1 MTPRISADFDS
12 GNINVVAIGDTSC
25 DLEIIV
31 DKDSDFYQWFYFRV
45 DGALDQT
52 IELRITNAGGAAYP
66 AGWPGYRACMSTDN
80 ESWVRTDTSYDNGVL
95 TIRHKMTASPAWFA
109 YFAPYSSERHHELIA
124 RYAEAPGVR
133 HTVLGK
139 TLDGRPLDLLTMGEG
154 ATSVWIYA
162 RQHPGETMAEWW
174 MEGALAALTA
184 DTPQAASLR
193 NAATLYVVS
202 NMNPDGSARGHLRT
216 NAAGVNLNREWIAP
230 SLERSPEVFYVLRE
244 MERTGV
250 DFSLDVH
257 GDEAIPHVFAAG
269 FDGIP
274 SLKPEQTALFET
286 YCSSLKAR
294 TPDFQTQAGYPKN
307 PPGQANLTIST
318 NQMVERFGGVGLT
331 LEMPFKDHDDN
342 PDPVHGWSPDR
353 SRALGE
359 DCIAVLADMID
370 VFARS

>member
-1 MTPRISADFDS
+1 MTLRISSDFDS
-12 GNINVVAIGDTSC
+12 GNIEVVAVHDTSC
-25 DLEIIV
+25 DLEIKV

-45 DGALDQT
+45 DGGLGESL
-52 IELRITNAGGAAYP
+52 ELRIVNAGGAAYP
-66 AGWPGYRACMSTDN
+66 AGWLGYKARVSTDN
-80 ESWVRTDTSYDNGVL
+80 ETWIYGDTAYDDGVL
-95 TIRHKMTASPAWFA
+95 TIRHTMTHSTAWFA
-109 YFAPYSSERHHELIA
+109 YFAPYSSERHADLVA
-124 RYAEAPGVR
+124 KYAQAPGVR
-133 HTVLGK
+133 HTVLGM

-154 ATSVWIYA
+154 PITAWIYA

-184 DTPQAASLR
+184 DTAEAAALR
-193 NAATLYVVS
+193 NAATLYVVP

-216 NAAGVNLNREWIAP
+216 NAVGVNLNREWLTP
-230 SLERSPEVFYVLRE
+230 TLERSPEVYYVLRE
-244 MERTGV
+244 MEKTGV

-274 SLKPEQTALFET
+274 SLTPEQTTLYDT
-286 YCSSLKAR
+286 YCTALKAR
-294 TPDFQTQAGYPKN
+294 TPDFQTKAGYPKN
-307 PPGQANLTIST
+307 PPGKANLTIST

-359 DCIAVLADMID
+359 DCINVLADMID
-370 VFARS
+370 VFAQR